1 MAKLIAQ
8 IFPITVALLAVAC
21 LSCDD
26 YNIVEPRFYSEDD
39 VVEFGECEWHT
50 SVVRSQEVTGGAL
63 VDSGWPVI
71 PPAVFGAS
79 ACWDS
84 RDEQTLM
91 VYVTMP
97 MMGSLKVSILNSGG
111 GLESVP
117 FNDVV
122 TAGLHRCSWV
132 AGDKGVY
139 AISVQTSYAGDVV
152 WFEVN

>member
-1 MAKLIAQ
+1 MSKLITQ
-8 IFPITVALLAVAC
+8 VSPIAVTLLAIAC

-26 YNIVEPRFYSEDD
+26 YNIVEPRFYSEDEI
-39 VVEFGECEWHT
+39 VEFGVCEWVT
-50 SVVRSQEVTGGAL
+50 IAERSDSMASTALGVSGGE
-63 VDSGWPVI
+63 
-71 PPAVFGAS
+71 PAVFAAG
-79 ACWDS
+79 ACWES
-84 RDEQTLM
+84 SAERLLL
-91 VYVTMP
+91 VHVSMP